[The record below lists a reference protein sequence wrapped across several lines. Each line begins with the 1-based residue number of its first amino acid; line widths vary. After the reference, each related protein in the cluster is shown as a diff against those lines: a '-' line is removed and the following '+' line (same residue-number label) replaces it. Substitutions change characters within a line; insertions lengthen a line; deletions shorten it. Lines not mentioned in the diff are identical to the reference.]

1 MERSG
6 MEAPYDGAYVVYVK
20 EAWSGGQ
27 QATIGYCSLPLE
39 RPASSLSLE
48 DHSSI
53 MEDPEPLATAC

>member
-27 QATIGYCSLPLE
+27 QATIGCTNEITCALYAPNQG
-39 RPASSLSLE
+39 A
-48 DHSSI
+48 
-53 MEDPEPLATAC
+53 

>member
-27 QATIGYCSLPLE
+27 QATIGYTSGHVSVMPGAREAVEL
-39 RPASSLSLE
+39 
-48 DHSSI
+48 
-53 MEDPEPLATAC
+53 LANRY